1 MKHRNRARRRTLSLA
16 SGSILLVSAGCD
28 HDMAR
33 ELVTLSAA
41 YIGDV
46 ASVVTTDCLA
56 DMMGVELQAV
66 EHEQDEHEHEHD
78 EGPLHD
84 YEH

>member
-1 MKHRNRARRRTLSLA
+1 MNRTQRKTLSLV

-28 HDMAR
+28 HDVAR

-46 ASVVTTDCLA
+46 ASVLTTDCLA
-56 DMMGVELQAV
+56 DMTGVELEAV
-66 EHEQDEHEHEHD
+66 EHEDDEHSHDAEPLHNHEH
-78 EGPLHD
+78 
-84 YEH
+84 

>member
-1 MKHRNRARRRTLSLA
+1 MRHMNRTRRKTLSLV
-16 SGSILLVSAGCD
+16 SGCILLVSAGCD
-28 HDMAR
+28 HDVAS

-56 DMMGVELQAV
+56 DMMGVELDAV
-66 EHEQDEHEHEHD
+66 EHEQDAELLHEHEH
-78 EGPLHD
+78 
-84 YEH
+84 